1 MLKNYL
7 RIAVRN
13 LAKYK
18 FISFINIFGLT
29 IGLSCCLLI
38 LTYILHETSYDKYNP
53 QASRIYRVT
62 RSFNNDQGVVSLHLG
77 AVAPPFAPLL
87 KNDFPDIQ
95 QVTRLLPIG
104 HQMPMRYEDKI
115 FNEGDLFFA
124 DSSFPGMFDMTV
136 LKGNPRTALADP
148 FSMMLTPAVARKY
161 FGDADPINK
170 VIRMDNQFNVKVT
183 GIFQPFPSAAHL
195 HPEVLLSFNTLKDS
209 AVYGEKN
216 LQTNWGN
223 NAFYT
228 YLLLPEHYPAR
239 SLEAQFP
246 AFLDR
251 RMHPNDA
258 PADYKASKYT
268 RLFLQPLTDIHLHS
282 HLDEEIEE
290 NGDAGRVT
298 VFGAIALFILLIAC
312 INYMNLSTARS
323 ALRAKEIGIR
333 KVSGAVRQEIIIQFL
348 SESIVL
354 SYIAL
359 IFAAVLTWFTLP
371 GLNSITGL
379 QLSIF
384 SLLHPL
390 VLLPLLLTPLVVGIL
405 SGLYPALFL
414 SSFQPSKVLKGI
426 QGIRRIRTSSEQGT
440 TLWAKF
446 MKVGS
451 GNVSFRKVLVVTQF
465 AITIVLLIST
475 AIVFQQ
481 LHYMQNTSLGFDK
494 DHIVTLGFNNGLDNT
509 YQSFRTALLQD
520 PHIRQVSRSSR
531 IPSGRLLDDKGA
543 ASAETGDSL
552 RPVDATIKYVAVD
565 QDFVSTYSIP
575 IVAGRNFS
583 RDYATDTTSFLLN
596 VAATRALAIRHPQDI
611 VGKNFRYGNVLG
623 KVIGVMADIN
633 FESLHQAIVPLVLIL
648 PDNKDAAN
656 AFGRISIK
664 IAGNKDNITA
674 ALAHLEK
681 TWKTYLPE
689 VPFDY
694 NFLDEKFQQ
703 LYQSEERQGTL
714 FTVFSGIA
722 IFIACLGLL
731 GLSSFSIS
739 QRIKEIGIR
748 KVLGASTTGLV
759 RLLSVDFLRLI
770 ALAALIA
777 FPIAWYA
784 MHNWLSDF
792 AYRISIQ
799 WWVFGLAGL
808 LAAIVALVTI
818 SFQALKAALASPVK
832 SLRSE

>member
-7 RIAVRN
+7 RIAFRN
-13 LAKYK
+13 LSKYK
-18 FISFINIFGLT
+18 FISFINLFGLT
-29 IGLSCCLLI
+29 VGLACCLLI
-38 LTYILHETSYDKYNP
+38 LTYILHETSYDKYNR
-53 QASRIYRVT
+53 QAGRIYRVT

-77 AVAPPFAPLL
+77 AVAPPFGPLL

-170 VIRMDNQFNVKVT
+170 VIRMNNQFNVKVT

-209 AVYGEKN
+209 AVYGEKS

-239 SLEAQFP
+239 SLEAQLP

-268 RLFLQPLTDIHLHS
+268 RLFLQPLTAIHLHS

-323 ALRAKEIGIR
+323 SLRAKEIGIR
-333 KVSGAVRQEIIIQFL
+333 KVSGALRQEIIIQFL
-348 SESIVL
+348 SESILL
-354 SYIAL
+354 SYMAL
-359 IFAAVLTWFTLP
+359 LLAVGLTWLTLP
-371 GLNSITGL
+371 GLNSVTGL
-379 QLSIF
+379 QLSIYT
-384 SLLHPL
+384 LLQPL

-414 SSFQPSKVLKGI
+414 SSFQPSKVLKG
-426 QGIRRIRTSSEQGT
+426 
-440 TLWAKF
+440 LL
-446 MKVGS
+446 KVGN

-494 DHIVTLGFNNGLDNT
+494 EHVVTLGYNNGLDNA
-509 YQSFRTALLQD
+509 YESFRTALLRD
-520 PHIRQVSRSSR
+520 PHIRQVTRSSR

-543 ASAETGDSL
+543 ASTETGDSL
-552 RPVDATIKYVAVD
+552 RPVNATIKYVAVD

-583 RDYATDTTSFLLN
+583 RDYATDTTAFLLN
-596 VAATRALAIRHPQDI
+596 VAATQALGIRHPQDI
-611 VGKNFRYGNVLG
+611 VGKNFRYGKVLG

-633 FESLHQAIVPLVLIL
+633 FESLHQAIVPLILIL

-694 NFLDEKFQQ
+694 TFLDEKFQQ
-703 LYQSEERQGTL
+703 LYVSEQRQGTL
-714 FTVFSGIA
+714 FTAFSGIA
-722 IFIACLGLL
+722 VFIACLGLL

-770 ALAALIA
+770 ILAALIA
-777 FPIAWYA
+777 FPIAWFA
-784 MHNWLSDF
+784 MHSWLSDF

-808 LAAIVALVTI
+808 LAAVVALVTI
-818 SFQALKAALASPVK
+818 SLQALKAALSNPVR

>member
-7 RIAVRN
+7 RIAIRN

-18 FISFINIFGLT
+18 FISFINLFGLT
-29 IGLSCCLLI
+29 VGLSCCLLI
-38 LTYILHETSYDKYNP
+38 LTYILHETSYDKYNR

-77 AVAPPFAPLL
+77 AVAPPFGPLL
-87 KNDFPDIQ
+87 KSYFPDIQ

-104 HQMPMRYEDKI
+104 HTPMRYEDKI
-115 FNEGDLFFA
+115 FDEDNLFFA
-124 DSSFPGMFDMTV
+124 DSSFTGMFDVSV
-136 LKGNPRTALADP
+136 LKGNPHTALADP
-148 FSMMLTPAVARKY
+148 FSVMLTPAIARKY

-170 VIRMDNQFNVKVT
+170 MIRMNNQFNFKVT
-183 GIFQPFPSAAHL
+183 GIFKPFPSAAHL
-195 HPEVLLSFNTLKDS
+195 HPEILLSFPTLKDS
-209 AVYGEKN
+209 AIYGEKR
-216 LQTNWGN
+216 LLTNWGN

-228 YLLLPEHYPAR
+228 YLLLPDHYPAH
-239 SLEAQFP
+239 SLETQFP

-251 RMHPNDA
+251 RMHPNGA

-268 RLFLQPLTDIHLHS
+268 RLFLQPLTAIHLHS

-323 ALRAKEIGIR
+323 SLRAKEIGIR
-333 KVSGAVRQEIIIQFL
+333 KVSGALRQEIIVQFL
-348 SESIVL
+348 SESVLL

-359 IFAAVLTWFTLP
+359 LLAVGLSWLTLS
-371 GLNSITGL
+371 GLNSVTGL
-379 QLSIF
+379 QLSIYT
-384 SLLHPL
+384 LLQPM
-390 VLLPLLLTPLVVGIL
+390 VLLPLLLTPLVVGLL

-414 SSFQPSKVLKGI
+414 SSFQPSKVLKG
-426 QGIRRIRTSSEQGT
+426 
-440 TLWAKF
+440 LL
-446 MKVGS
+446 KVGS

-481 LHYMQNTSLGFDK
+481 LHYMENTSLGFDK
-494 DHIVTLGFNNGLDNT
+494 DHIATLRYNNGLDNT
-509 YQSFRTALLQD
+509 YESFRNALLRD
-520 PHIRQVSRSSR
+520 PHILQVTRSSR
-531 IPSGRLLDDKGA
+531 IPSGRLLDDMGGA
-543 ASAETGDSL
+543 SIQSGDSL
-552 RPVDATIKYVAVD
+552 RPISSDIKYVDVD
-565 QDFVSTYSIP
+565 PDFISTYGIP
-575 IVAGRNFS
+575 MLAGRSFS
-583 RDYATDTTSFLLN
+583 RDYATDTTAFILN
-596 VAATRALAIRHPQDI
+596 ATAAGTLGMHNLQDV
-611 VGKNFRYGNVLG
+611 VGSNFRYGGTTG
-623 KVIGVMADIN
+623 KIIGVMADFH
-633 FESLHQAIVPLVLIL
+633 FESMHQAILPIVLLL
-648 PDNKDAAN
+648 PSAAPTGN
-656 AFGRISIK
+656 SFGRISIK
-664 IAGNKDNITA
+664 IAGNKDNIAT

-703 LYQSEERQGTL
+703 LYLSEQRQGTL

-722 IFIACLGLL
+722 VFIACLGLL

-770 ALAALIA
+770 GLAALIA
-777 FPIAWYA
+777 FPIAWFA

-808 LAAIVALVTI
+808 LAAVVALVTI
-818 SFQALKAALASPVK
+818 SFQALKAALSNPVK